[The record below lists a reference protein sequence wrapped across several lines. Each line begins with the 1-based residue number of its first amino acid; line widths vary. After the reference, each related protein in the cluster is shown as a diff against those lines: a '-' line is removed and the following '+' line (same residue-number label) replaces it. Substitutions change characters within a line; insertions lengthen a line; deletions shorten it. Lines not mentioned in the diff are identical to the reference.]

1 MFPIV
6 NRRSSFCL
14 EKEQNLARDRE
25 AKCRLCRREGT
36 KLFLKGDRCFRDSCA
51 VEKRNF
57 PPGQH
62 GRDHRPKTVG
72 YGVQLREKQKVKRV
86 YRVLENQFANY
97 FSKAEKGKGIT
108 GEALLLSLERR
119 LDNVVC
125 RLGFAPSRDQAR
137 QLVTHGHVLVNRKR
151 VNIPSSLIKAG
162 DVVTLREKIRKNQQV
177 LDSIGTVGGRGGVP
191 AWLELDVENLKG
203 TVAALPKREDIQMPI
218 DEQLIVEL
226 YSK

>member
-1 MFPIV
+1 
-6 NRRSSFCL
+6 
-14 EKEQNLARDRE
+14 LARYRE

-36 KLFLKGDRCFRDSCA
+36 KLFLKGDRCFRETCA

-72 YGVQLREKQKVKRV
+72 YGVQLREKQKVKRI

-97 FSKAEKGKGIT
+97 FEKAEKSKGIT
-108 GEALLLSLERR
+108 GEILLLTLESR

-137 QLVTHGHVLVNRKR
+137 QLVTHGHVLVNGRK
-151 VNIPSSLIKAG
+151 VDIASAQVKAG
-162 DVVTLREKIRKNQQV
+162 DVITLRERTRKNQQV
-177 LDSIGTVGGRGGVP
+177 LDSVATIGGRGGVP
-191 AWLELDVENLKG
+191 AWLALDADGLKG
-203 TVAALPKREDIQMPI
+203 TVQAMPKREDIQMPI

>member
-1 MFPIV
+1 
-6 NRRSSFCL
+6 
-14 EKEQNLARDRE
+14 LARYRE
-25 AKCRLCRREGT
+25 AKCRLCRREGM
-36 KLFLKGDRCFRDSCA
+36 KLFLKGDRCFRDTCA

-72 YGVQLREKQKVKRV
+72 YGVQLREKQKVKRI

-97 FSKAEKGKGIT
+97 FEKADSRKGIT
-108 GEALLLSLERR
+108 GENLLLSLECR
-119 LDNVVC
+119 LDNVIY

-137 QLVTHGHVLVNRKR
+137 QLVTHGHVLVNGKKLDIASAQ
-151 VNIPSSLIKAG
+151 VKVG
-162 DVVTLREKIRKNQQV
+162 DVITLRERTRKNQQV
-177 LDSIGTVGGRGGVP
+177 LDSVATIGGRGGVP
-191 AWLELDVENLKG
+191 AWLSLDAEDLKG
-203 TVAALPKREDIQMPI
+203 TVQALPKREDIQMPI

>member
-1 MFPIV
+1 
-6 NRRSSFCL
+6 
-14 EKEQNLARDRE
+14 LARYRE
-25 AKCRLCRREGT
+25 AKCRLCRREGI
-36 KLFLKGDRCFRDSCA
+36 KLFLKGDRCFRDTCA

-72 YGVQLREKQKVKRV
+72 YGVQLREKQKVKRI

-97 FSKAEKGKGIT
+97 FGKAEKKKGIT
-108 GEALLLSLERR
+108 GETLLLGLEGR
-119 LDNVVC
+119 LDNVIY

-137 QLVTHGHVLVNRKR
+137 QLVTHGHILINGKKLD
-151 VNIPSSLIKAG
+151 IPSAAVKVG
-162 DVVTLREKIRKNQQV
+162 DVVTLRERTRKNQQI
-177 LDSIGTVGGRGGVP
+177 LDSIATIGGRGGVP
-191 AWLELDVENLKG
+191 AWLGLDSEGLKG
-203 TVAALPKREDIQMPI
+203 TVLALPKREDIQMPI

>member
-1 MFPIV
+1 M
-6 NRRSSFCL
+6 
-14 EKEQNLARDRE
+14 
-25 AKCRLCRREGT
+25 
-36 KLFLKGDRCFRDSCA
+36 KLFLKGDRCFRDTCA

-72 YGVQLREKQKVKRV
+72 YGVQLREKQKVKRI

-97 FSKAEKGKGIT
+97 FEKADSRKGIT
-108 GEALLLSLERR
+108 GENLLLSLECR
-119 LDNVVC
+119 LDNVIY

-137 QLVTHGHVLVNRKR
+137 QLVTHGHVLVNGKKLDIASAQ
-151 VNIPSSLIKAG
+151 VKVG
-162 DVVTLREKIRKNQQV
+162 DVITLRERTRKNQQV
-177 LDSIGTVGGRGGVP
+177 LDSVATIGGRGGVP
-191 AWLELDVENLKG
+191 AWLSLDAEDLKG
-203 TVAALPKREDIQMPI
+203 TVQALPKREDIQMPI

>member
-1 MFPIV
+1 
-6 NRRSSFCL
+6 
-14 EKEQNLARDRE
+14 LARYRE
-25 AKCRLCRREGT
+25 AKCRLCRREGM
-36 KLFLKGDRCFRDSCA
+36 KLFLKGDRCFRDTCA

-72 YGVQLREKQKVKRV
+72 YGIQLREKQKVKRI

-97 FSKAEKGKGIT
+97 FEKADRKKGIT
-108 GEALLLSLERR
+108 GENLLLTLECR
-119 LDNVVC
+119 LDNVIS

-137 QLVTHGHVLVNRKR
+137 QLVTHGHVLVNGKKMDIASAQ
-151 VNIPSSLIKAG
+151 VKVG
-162 DVVTLREKIRKNQQV
+162 DVITLRERTRKNQQV
-177 LDSIGTVGGRGGVP
+177 LDSVATIGGRGGVP
-191 AWLELDVENLKG
+191 AWLELDAEGLKG
-203 TVAALPKREDIQMPI
+203 TVQALPKREDIQMPI

>member
-1 MFPIV
+1 
-6 NRRSSFCL
+6 
-14 EKEQNLARDRE
+14 LARYRE
-25 AKCRLCRREGT
+25 AKCRLCRREGM
-36 KLFLKGDRCFRDSCA
+36 KLFLKGDRCFRDTCSI
-51 VEKRNF
+51 EKRNF

-72 YGVQLREKQKVKRV
+72 YGIQLREKQKVKRI

-97 FSKAEKGKGIT
+97 FQKAEKKKGIT
-108 GEALLLSLERR
+108 GETLLLNLERR

-137 QLVTHGHVLVNRKR
+137 QLVTHGHVLVNGKKL
-151 VNIPSSLIKAG
+151 NIPSAQIGVG
-162 DVVTLREKIRKNQQV
+162 DTITLRENTKKNQQV
-177 LDSIGTVGGRGGVP
+177 LDSIATVGGRGGVP
-191 AWLELDVENLKG
+191 AWLELDADGLKG
-203 TVAALPKREDIQMPI
+203 AILALPKREDVQMPI

>member
-1 MFPIV
+1 M
-6 NRRSSFCL
+6 
-14 EKEQNLARDRE
+14 ARYRA
-25 AKCRLCRREGT
+25 AKCRLCRREGL
-36 KLFLKGDRCFRDSCA
+36 KLFLKGDRCFRDTCA

-72 YGVQLREKQKVKRV
+72 YGIQLREKQKVKRI

-97 FSKAEKGKGIT
+97 FKKAEKKKGIT
-108 GEALLLSLERR
+108 GETLLLSLERR

-137 QLVTHGHVLVNRKR
+137 QLVTHGHILANGKKL
-151 VNIPSSLIKAG
+151 NIPSAQVKAG
-162 DVVTLREKIRKNQQV
+162 DIIALREKSRKNQQI
-177 LDSIGTVGGRGGVP
+177 LDSVGSVGGRGGIP
-191 AWLELDVENLKG
+191 AWLTLDAEGLKG
-203 TVAALPKREDIQMPI
+203 TVVALPKRDDIQMPI